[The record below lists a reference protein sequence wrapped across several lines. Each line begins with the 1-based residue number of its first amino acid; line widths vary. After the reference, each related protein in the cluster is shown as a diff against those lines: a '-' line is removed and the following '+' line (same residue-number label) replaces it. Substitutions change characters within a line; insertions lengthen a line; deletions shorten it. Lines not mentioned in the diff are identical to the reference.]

1 MLKKDSYFVASW
13 NDAPLLGFRAVL
25 QGFRVLETGFG
36 VKGQGHNCLR
46 GLGFPEIPL
55 PLTRKNFT

>member
-1 MLKKDSYFVASW
+1 MLKKESYFVASW
-13 NDAPLLGFRAVL
+13 NDAPLLGFRAGL

-46 GLGFPEIPL
+46 
-55 PLTRKNFT
+55 RV

>member
-46 GLGFPEIPL
+46 RVRIPRD
-55 PLTRKNFT
+55 PITPNKE